1 MRLDTDMKIYK
12 GKTGLGQTFQD
23 NFKETMKCYKCGG
36 NCRIM
41 FVACENEREGK
52 GKFIADFHDGEDDKM
67 WVHDA
72 CAVAVYLC
80 EECFEP
86 NAEINQA

>member
-1 MRLDTDMKIYK
+1 MKIYK
-12 GKTGLGQTFQD
+12 GKTGLDASWQD
-23 NFKETMKCYKCGG
+23 NFKANIKCKSCKG
-36 NCRIM
+36 NARIM
-41 FVACENEREGK
+41 FTAIE
-52 GKFIADFHDGEDDKM
+52 DGEEDKYICELYKNTGAKKGGKY

-80 EECFEP
+80 EKCFEA

>member
-1 MRLDTDMKIYK
+1 MKIYK
-12 GKTGLGQTFQD
+12 GKTGLKASWQEP
-23 NFKETMKCYKCGG
+23 FKPTMKCYKCKS

-41 FVACENEREGK
+41 FVAMEDENTKKGNFICDLYNNTGAHKNGK
-52 GKFIADFHDGEDDKM
+52 Y
-67 WVHDA
+67 WLHDA

-80 EECFEP
+80 EKCFEP